1 MRQVRLQRDFDIN
14 PYSYALNT
22 SRTLDPNTD
31 YVANYAPFNILRELD
46 NNFIELNVVD
56 VKFQGELKWK
66 VLQGLEV
73 SALGAVRYQ
82 SSSQEHNIM
91 DDSNQAI
98 AYRTGLDDAY
108 S

>member
-1 MRQVRLQRDFDIN
+1 MNSSLDVAAGQVTRDFDIN

-56 VKFQGELKWK
+56 VKFQGCL
-66 VLQGLEV
+66 L
-73 SALGAVRYQ
+73 YT
-82 SSSQEHNIM
+82 SSLNLRSRIPIYDRMMYHRLFS
-91 DDSNQAI
+91 D
-98 AYRTGLDDAY
+98 
-108 S
+108 

>member
-1 MRQVRLQRDFDIN
+1 MNSSLDVAAGQVTRDFDIN

-56 VKFQGELKWK
+56 VKFRGVEMEGVAGPRSQCAGCC
-66 VLQGLEV
+66 
-73 SALGAVRYQ
+73 AL
-82 SSSQEHNIM
+82 SI
-91 DDSNQAI
+91 I
-98 AYRTGLDDAY
+98 ITRT
-108 S
+108 